1 MMVRPGGVHGR
12 LGVVGALCIVG
23 ALALPTMAPAA
34 INSPIPGGEY
44 SGETNRGRDVVIEVA
59 TDSADGVIEGTF
71 RMPCGGYAEAFEVDE
86 ADGSFDVHGKNA
98 RGKTMLKAEGRFL
111 DLERAEG
118 AVKKVRSKR
127 GACKKGSYEA
137 MAEGHEQI
145 ERATVSYGPYDIHP
159 SSGGHH
165 GGGGNIGDRI
175 DPPCEDCFVVGM
187 DPDLVHEDGSSANHA
202 TNAMLHHTVLFNRD
216 DRDTTCTSWAE
227 RFFASGNERTDFVIP
242 RGYGYEIESGDRWRT
257 LTHLMNT
264 GHEMQ
269 RLAVEIEFYFVQAPA
284 DIEPVRPMWLDINN
298 CGNSEYSI
306 PAGESDTHRN
316 FQVTPE
322 LEGRLVSIGGHV
334 HNDGIRIELTNQTR
348 GESICNSV
356 AGYGTIPEYMGNI
369 ESMTGCSGDPLA
381 LLDAGDTL
389 RLHSIYDS
397 PGPQHDVM
405 GIMVGYVD
413 TEAAP

>member
-1 MMVRPGGVHGR
+1 MMVRRGGVNGR
-12 LGVVGALCIVG
+12 LGLGCAFAVAAALV
-23 ALALPTMAPAA
+23 LPAAAPAA

-44 SGETNRGRDVVIEVA
+44 TGETNRGRDVVIEVA
-59 TDSADGVIEGTF
+59 ADSADSVFEGTF
-71 RMPCGGYAEAFEVDE
+71 RMPCGGYAETFEVDE
-86 ADGSFDVHGKNA
+86 ADGSFDVDAKNA
-98 RGKTMLKAEGRFL
+98 RGKTVLTAEGRFV

-118 AVKKVRSKR
+118 TVNKVRSKR
-127 GACKKGSYEA
+127 GACKKGSFEA
-137 MAEGHEQI
+137 MVEGHEQI
-145 ERATVSYGPYDIHP
+145 EKATVSYGPYEIHP
-159 SSGGHH
+159 SAGGHH

-187 DPDLVHEDGSSANHA
+187 EPDLVHEDGSSANHA
-202 TNAMLHHTVLFNRD
+202 TNAMLHHTVLFNQD

-227 RFFASGNERTDFVIP
+227 RFFASGNERTDFVLP
-242 RGYGYEIESGDRWRT
+242 HGYGYRIDAGDRWRT

-269 RLAVEIEFYFVQAPA
+269 RLAVEIEFYFVSAPA
-284 DIEPVRPMWLDINN
+284 DLEPVRPMWLDVNN

-306 PAGESDTHRN
+306 PAGFSDTHWD
-316 FQVTPE
+316 FDVTPE

-334 HNDGIRIELTNQTR
+334 HNDGIRIELTNRTR

-369 ESMTGCSGDPLA
+369 ESMTGCTGEPVA
-381 LLDAGDTL
+381 TIRAGDVL

-397 PGPQHDVM
+397 PGEQHDVM
-405 GIMVGYVD
+405 GIMVGYVAS
-413 TEAAP
+413 ELAP